1 MPDAHYHAVAEA
13 IARLAEQWE
22 NPPPLDE
29 LARRAGMSP
38 PHFQRVFKRFV
49 GVSPKRF
56 AQHLTLTRAQG
67 LLARRATVL
76 DAALDS
82 GLSGPGRL
90 HDLTVRC
97 LAMTPAECRDRGRG
111 LTIRV
116 ATIATPIG
124 PALVGVAPRGLCWL
138 GFGDAGEQRRQLRET
153 WSNATLANDSDAA
166 NGIERQLAAASS
178 KAANQ
183 PITVALAGTNFQM
196 QVWRALLAI
205 PPGRVATYG
214 DLATSIG
221 RPAATRAVGA
231 ACGSNRVSW
240 LIPCHRVIGSTG
252 TLTGYRWGE
261 RHKRALLARETAASD
276 TP

>member
-1 MPDAHYHAVAEA
+1 MDRPHYHAVADA
-13 IARLAEQWE
+13 IAFLATHWDD
-22 NPPPLDE
+22 PPSLDD
-29 LARRAGMSP
+29 LANRAKLSP
-38 PHFQRVFKRFV
+38 AHFQRVFKRYT

-56 AQHLTLTRAQG
+56 AQHLQLTRAQD
-67 LLARRATVL
+67 LLGRRTSVL
-76 DAALDS
+76 DAAHAS

-97 LAMTPAECRDRGRG
+97 LAMTPAECRNRGAN

-116 ATIATPIG
+116 GMIATPIG
-124 PALVGVAPRGLCWL
+124 PALVGLVGRGLCWL
-138 GFGDAGEQRRQLRET
+138 GFGDAIEQRRQLRET
-153 WSNATLANDSDAA
+153 WANAALVDDAT
-166 NGIERQLAAASS
+166 AAADVEHQLNV
-178 KAANQ
+178 AAERSGGR

-214 DLATSIG
+214 DLARHID

-240 LIPCHRVIGSTG
+240 LIPCHRVIGASG

-261 RHKRALLARETAASD
+261 GHKRLLLARETAQARL
-276 TP
+276 